1 MEAENVSFNDSSKRK
16 VIEKTG
22 EVLPNVGISVFSK
35 ALIIKSINLSNL
47 LGLVISSKD
56 GNS

>member
-56 GNS
+56 SNS